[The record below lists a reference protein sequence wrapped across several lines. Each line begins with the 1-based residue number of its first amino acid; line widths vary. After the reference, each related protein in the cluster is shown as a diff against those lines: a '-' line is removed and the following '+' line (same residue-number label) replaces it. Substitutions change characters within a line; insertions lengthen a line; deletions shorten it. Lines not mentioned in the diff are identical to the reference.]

1 MHAPWDVENPPLIVL
16 VYAPC
21 EIEKC
26 SFLSTLHG
34 TWKMLLL
41 KAWEIEGTPS
51 DECSMGHGK
60 GTFWWYKLHR
70 NYSRKCSVSADS
82 GIW

>member
-1 MHAPWDVENPPLIVL
+1 MYAPWDVENPPLIVL

-26 SFLSTLHG
+26 SFISTFHG

-41 KAWEIEGTPS
+41 KAWEIECTPFDVS
-51 DECSMGHGK
+51 SMGH
-60 GTFWWYKLHR
+60 
-70 NYSRKCSVSADS
+70 RKCSFE
-82 GIW
+82 GISWEIQKVLRFNRQ